1 MLHRLAETAGPFV
14 GMVRS
19 AHDELL
25 EKIAQQCFE
34 PDVFRSTYAQKV
46 IDYIDATYHDQ
57 LEFLWPKF
65 PHNAVWRRQ
74 DTYKWYGALLLVHP
88 SKLGL
93 DGTDDIEIIDLR
105 MEPGKLAKLLDNQK
119 YFPGYHMNKKHWYTV
134 CLNGTV
140 PLDELFL
147 RIDESYLLAVK

>member
-1 MLHRLAETAGPFV
+1 MLPT
-14 GMVRS
+14 M
-19 AHDELL
+19 
-25 EKIAQQCFE
+25 I
-34 PDVFRSTYAQKV
+34 
-46 IDYIDATYHDQ
+46 I
-57 LEFLWPKF
+57 WPKF

-74 DTYKWYGALLLVHP
+74 DTHKWYGALLLVHP

-105 MEPGKLAKLLDNQK
+105 MEPGKLAELLDNQK